1 MAKKVTGMIK
11 LQLPAGKATPAPP
24 VGPALGQHGVNIMG
38 FCKEF
43 NAKTANQAGLIIPV
57 VITVYQD
64 RSFSFILKTPPAAVL
79 IKKELGLESGS
90 GVPNRTKVGTLTKD
104 QVRKIAEL
112 KMPDLNAA
120 SIETAMSMIE
130 GTKKYG
136 CYYSRVILIFLK
148 KWEVKTAKTTKEAL
162 QWERNMLKVQN

>member
-43 NAKTANQAGLIIPV
+43 NARTANQAGLIIPV

-79 IKKELGLESGS
+79 LKKACGIESGS
-90 GVPNRTKVGTLTKD
+90 AVPNRTKVAKVTKA
-104 QVRKIAEL
+104 QLRQIAEL

-120 SIETAMSMIE
+120 SVEAAMSMIA
-130 GTKKYG
+130 GTARSMG
-136 CYYSRVILIFLK
+136 ITV
-148 KWEVKTAKTTKEAL
+148 EE
-162 QWERNMLKVQN
+162 

>member
-43 NAKTANQAGLIIPV
+43 NAKTAAQAGYIIPV

-64 RSFSFILKTPPAAVL
+64 RSFSFILKTPPAAIL

-90 GVPNRTKVGTLTKD
+90 GVPNRTKVGKLTKE
-104 QVRKIAEL
+104 QVRKIAEI

-120 SIETAMSMIE
+120 TIETAMSMIE
-130 GTKKYG
+130 GT
-136 CYYSRVILIFLK
+136 
-148 KWEVKTAKTTKEAL
+148 AKSMGVTIEA
-162 QWERNMLKVQN
+162 